1 MMAKIFADP
10 SAFVAAFSN
19 ADPAQIQQIIGL
31 IQGMIDE
38 NNENKNN
45 AIQAFDDA
53 KIASDAADEAEQ
65 TALND
70 EWQAVGHWNVTK
82 DNVASQTQIVASK
95 NTAEIDLQGK
105 KEAAE
110 SHQESAQLDF
120 DNGSDW
126 IQQEKGKL
134 EEIKQVLQDM
144 AAKADIQ
151 TGRRLLALVKV
162 DPEKLDSVD
171 ALIDSLVEKADLELD
186 ELTNALKAAK
196 EAAVEATDLF
206 NTAVSEHIAENT
218 KLSEL
223 EAEKAA
229 AKIVAEEKTKAYNEA
244 AADKQAKNADLEV
257 KRATKD
263 EEVIR
268 VDSENQTLDEVLEK
282 LNEMLDR

>member
-1 MMAKIFADP
+1 MRQMK
-10 SAFVAAFSN
+10 
-19 ADPAQIQQIIGL
+19 L
-31 IQGMIDE
+31 
-38 NNENKNN
+38 NK
-45 AIQAFDDA
+45 QL
-53 KIASDAADEAEQ
+53 
-65 TALND
+65 LND

>member
-1 MMAKIFADP
+1 MGFSIFLIPFLLATVSSISVDKNSMMAKIFADP

-38 NNENKNN
+38 NDENKNN

-120 DNGSDW
+120 DNGSSS
-126 IQQEKGKL
+126 IQ
-134 EEIKQVLQDM
+134 
-144 AAKADIQ
+144 
-151 TGRRLLALVKV
+151 R
-162 DPEKLDSVD
+162 
-171 ALIDSLVEKADLELD
+171 
-186 ELTNALKAAK
+186 
-196 EAAVEATDLF
+196 
-206 NTAVSEHIAENT
+206 
-218 KLSEL
+218 
-223 EAEKAA
+223 
-229 AKIVAEEKTKAYNEA
+229 
-244 AADKQAKNADLEV
+244 
-257 KRATKD
+257 
-263 EEVIR
+263 
-268 VDSENQTLDEVLEK
+268 
-282 LNEMLDR
+282 